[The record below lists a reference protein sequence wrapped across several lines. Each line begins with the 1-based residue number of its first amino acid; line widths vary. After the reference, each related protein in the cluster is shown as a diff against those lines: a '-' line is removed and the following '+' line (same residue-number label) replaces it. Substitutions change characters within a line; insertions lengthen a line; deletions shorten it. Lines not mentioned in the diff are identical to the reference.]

1 LYLDTQI
8 SQRYEH
14 EDDTDSIP
22 EGHAG
27 QVIGDGI
34 NLSKKKFTL
43 KNMIAQRMSEQDLVQ
58 LSDHSGDTDSIPE
71 GHAGQVIGDGINLNQ
86 RNQALLQTEM
96 QDHFND
102 TEDVPLEQ
110 EAT

>member
-1 LYLDTQI
+1 
-8 SQRYEH
+8 
-14 EDDTDSIP
+14 
-22 EGHAG
+22 
-27 QVIGDGI
+27 
-34 NLSKKKFTL
+34 
-43 KNMIAQRMSEQDLVQ
+43 MIAQRMSEEGLVQ
-58 LSDHSGDTDSIPE
+58 LNDHNLDTDSIPD

-110 EAT
+110 EQTQVRGTA